1 MYMLIFNRY
10 KLDQFLQFLHEHTHW
25 LLMIVG
31 FVLADAG
38 DGEYPTVPIA
48 FLRLSNSQV
57 DYMIIGDLLNIL
69 ILV

>member
-1 MYMLIFNRY
+1 
-10 KLDQFLQFLHEHTHW
+10 
-25 LLMIVG
+25 MIVG